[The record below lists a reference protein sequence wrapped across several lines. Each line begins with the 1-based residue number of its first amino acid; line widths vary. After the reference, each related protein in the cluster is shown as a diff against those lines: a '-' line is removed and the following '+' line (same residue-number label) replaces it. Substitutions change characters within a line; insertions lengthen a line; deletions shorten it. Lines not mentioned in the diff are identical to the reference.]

1 MFLKKRLEEYYKKQL
16 LIKGQTVSVL
26 VSEIENY
33 IDKKQIEMLDYKI
46 YLQNEL
52 NSTLLD
58 LQKKYEHEQKIFK
71 ELESKLLVYSQLYFD
86 KRLAY
91 KQQESINQNRKLFH
105 GKMEVINTYQKV
117 YEEYIAES
125 NVLIEMLSEE
135 SDMKSHFKLLSIQN
149 PDLVLGDEE
158 SVSKQYEKVLCYLN
172 KENQYLLEVNFLFQ
186 DVWKEN
192 SSWQKEL
199 SNLKACC
206 YQNIRKKRA
215 CKEAQIKLLNWNQSL
230 KDELEKVKK
239 YIEEIKG
246 KEKESKNEIIEL
258 WKNYIKESDEYVLY
272 QEQIDNFYSQVDKI
286 NNHKSKLYKEKE
298 EIYQCT
304 TAYIRD
310 KEKEKAERERLYS
323 KMKQYEQSIGV
334 LISDNKRL
342 KLKKDDY
349 IDRVNTFKIQL
360 NDYYSMK
367 NRKWEIVN
375 YYKDRHEAVPDFDII
390 MSDINMYTRKINEWK
405 GYIESYGREIN
416 ELKGEIG
423 RNQEKIDK
431 LSIIKEKLYN
441 ERNQRKNKM
450 EEIDIL
456 INQNN
461 QKCKD
466 LRALI
471 DEDKEKISLLYMYI
485 KQQNEYKQKFMNKQM
500 QIIKELLLKC
510 EKLLV

>member
-1 MFLKKRLEEYYKKQL
+1 
-16 LIKGQTVSVL
+16 
-26 VSEIENY
+26 
-33 IDKKQIEMLDYKI
+33 
-46 YLQNEL
+46 
-52 NSTLLD
+52 
-58 LQKKYEHEQKIFK
+58 
-71 ELESKLLVYSQLYFD
+71 
-86 KRLAY
+86 
-91 KQQESINQNRKLFH
+91 
-105 GKMEVINTYQKV
+105 
-117 YEEYIAES
+117 
-125 NVLIEMLSEE
+125 
-135 SDMKSHFKLLSIQN
+135 MK
-149 PDLVLGDEE
+149 
-158 SVSKQYEKVLCYLN
+158 
-172 KENQYLLEVNFLFQ
+172 
-186 DVWKEN
+186 
-192 SSWQKEL
+192 
-199 SNLKACC
+199 
-206 YQNIRKKRA
+206 
-215 CKEAQIKLLNWNQSL
+215 
-230 KDELEKVKK
+230 
-239 YIEEIKG
+239 KG
-246 KEKESKNEIIEL
+246 K
-258 WKNYIKESDEYVLY
+258 
-272 QEQIDNFYSQVDKI
+272 
-286 NNHKSKLYKEKE
+286 
-298 EIYQCT
+298 
-304 TAYIRD
+304 D

-441 ERNQRKNKM
+441 DRNQCKNRM

-456 INQNN
+456 IDQNN

-485 KQQNEYKQKFMNKQM
+485 QQQNEYKQKFMNKQM

-510 EKLLV
+510 EKIASMR